1 MAVFLKV
8 LSIIGLVLLGIL
20 ALVVFLLLLV
30 LFVPVR
36 YKADGSFK
44 DNRLS
49 AKAKASWLLHILS
62 FSYVY
67 GKEEPVAIRVFG
79 IRLRKKM
86 KKEKSFEEDDSLEP
100 KKEKDLKE
108 TKEEKED
115 PEKSDIESTKPDS
128 NEKSVESPLS
138 EDYEEDYE
146 EHFEE
151 VSDKSSDKKKSVK
164 DKKVSNKDNICDKI
178 KKYIEIIKSE
188 KFQKTYSYAK
198 EKIKKLLKHILPRKW
213 EINALLGFDD
223 PSVTGN
229 ILVYSSVL
237 YPFIAKHIHVY
248 GDFNNQVIDV
258 DAYAKGRITVFKAL
272 LIGAQLYFYKDIKR
286 VLKMFEEV

>member
-20 ALVVFLLLLV
+20 ALVVFLLLLL

-79 IRLRKKM
+79 IRLRKKI

-115 PEKSDIESTKPDS
+115 YEKSDFERTEQDN
-128 NEKSVESPLS
+128 NETPIESPLS
-138 EDYEEDYE
+138 EDFE

-151 VSDKSSDKKKSVK
+151 VSNKSSDKKKSVK

-213 EINALLGFDD
+213 EMNALLGFDD

-272 LIGAQLYFYKDIKR
+272 LIGAQLYFNKDIKR